1 MPKIKNNLHERVRT
15 RKEADSARKEGLRLL
30 KVSGVS
36 VYKTKEEWE
45 NETDTERYAWARKA
59 RRKLL
64 SRGPSFRM
72 TPSPLE
78 EEEKKIGVMRA
89 MVSMVTKVRWQI
101 KEKKCGP
108 WVTPTHKWED
118 ALGIKRGIVKAKKKI
133 QPKTLEGWEERLK
146 EEKKKGVACTWNR

>member
-118 ALGIKRGIVKAKKKI
+118 ALGIKRGIVKAKKKNTNQNARGVEREI
-133 QPKTLEGWEERLK
+133 ERRTEERSSLYM
-146 EEKKKGVACTWNR
+146 E